1 MKKVTKLQTWLI
13 IPDTHFQSPSNDGS
27 YLNPQFC
34 HHPAA
39 ISLMLQY
46 TKNIKLDGI
55 IHIGDLMEMDCI
67 SHWTKAI
74 GREGNVKSN
83 DGKWYKASWYAQ
95 KKMAYAFWNYLAK
108 KYPEAI
114 KVQLE
119 GNHDQWSR
127 TFFSNPIFEQFAD
140 DPDYNP
146 QNLAFHKWSLWKE
159 LNIQYIPY
167 WGGETDS
174 MYIIQAPKEERGL
187 IVMHGFNNASVK
199 RMYKDFDNVI
209 YGHQHKVL
217 AETYDGNYW
226 EDRAAYCIGCLTK
239 LKAEYNSNGGA
250 KNAWKHAFALVN
262 LYSDNVTQVHVVR
275 IHRELVVGNES
286 GETFYPMPL
295 ASIDPT
301 LSVLDY

>member
-1 MKKVTKLQTWLI
+1 MKKVIKLQTWLI
-13 IPDTHFQSPSNDGS
+13 IPDTHIQAPRDDGQF
-27 YLNPQFC
+27 NEPQFC

-46 TKNIKLDGI
+46 IKNFKLDGI

-67 SHWTKAI
+67 SHWTKAV
-74 GREGNVKSN
+74 GREGQIK
-83 DGKWYKASWYAQ
+83 DTKGDWYAASWKAQ
-95 KKMAYAFWNYLAK
+95 KKMAYSFWEYLSKTHPDAV
-108 KYPEAI
+108 

-127 TFFSNPIFEQFAD
+127 TFFSHPMFSQFD
-140 DPDYNP
+140 DEDFNP
-146 QNLAFHKWSLWKE
+146 QKLAFHNWSLWKD
-159 LNIQYIPY
+159 LNIKYIPY

-174 MYIIQAPKEERGL
+174 NYIIRAPGYDRGL
-187 IVMHGFNNASVK
+187 VVMHGFNNASVK
-199 RMYKDFDNVI
+199 KMYKDFDNVV
-209 YGHQHKVL
+209 YGHQHKVVS
-217 AETYDGNYW
+217 ETYDGNYW
-226 EDRAAYCIGCLTK
+226 EDRAAHCIGCLTK

-250 KNAWKHAFALVN
+250 RNAWKHAFALVN
-262 LYSDNVTQVHVVR
+262 LYSDNVTQVRVVR
-275 IHRELVVGNES
+275 IHRDLVVGNEA